1 MEVGD
6 DLSWSLQG
14 TLEDRGRTT
23 DMFLH
28 SLNDILVKEPHCE
41 QHQ

>member
-14 TLEDRGRTT
+14 TLEGRGKTT
-23 DMFLH
+23 DTFLC
-28 SLNDILVKEPHCE
+28 SLNGILVKGPHCE
-41 QHQ
+41 QQQ